1 MLNYVQFRYKAN
13 MLINSRDNKSNEVLT
28 VYATL
33 GDYVTFNEV
42 YDMGEKASTHR
53 RNITAPLD
61 KILQNAHP
69 LESKTNL
76 GFLGYHFKQCFS
88 ISLAATFSKKYI
100 LLYDNLVHIY
110 LKQNFSKNSGQK
122 SLN

>member
-42 YDMGEKASTHR
+42 YDMGERASTHR

-61 KILQNAHP
+61 KI
-69 LESKTNL
+69 
-76 GFLGYHFKQCFS
+76 
-88 ISLAATFSKKYI
+88 
-100 LLYDNLVHIY
+100 
-110 LKQNFSKNSGQK
+110 QK
-122 SLN
+122 